1 MIENDRQLKL
11 SQQRLKEF
19 RQAYLELQR
28 QHPRPE
34 DFEFYSL
41 GVREH
46 IEQIEQEIEKYQK
59 KLWKLNQTEKDY
71 RKNIT

>member
-1 MIENDRQLKL
+1 MIENDHQLKI

-19 RQAYLELQR
+19 RQAFLELKK

-46 IEQIEQEIEKYQK
+46 IEQIKQEIKNYQK
-59 KLWKLNQTEKDY
+59 
-71 RKNIT
+71 R

>member
-1 MIENDRQLKL
+1 MIQNEHQLKI

-19 RQAYLELQR
+19 RQAFLKLKK
-28 QHPRPE
+28 QHPRPQ

-46 IEQIEQEIEKYQK
+46 IEQIKREIKNYQK
-59 KLWKLNQTEKDY
+59 G
-71 RKNIT
+71 

>member
-1 MIENDRQLKL
+1 MIENDHQLKI

-19 RQAYLELQR
+19 RQAFLELKK
-28 QHPRPE
+28 QHPHPE

-46 IEQIEQEIEKYQK
+46 IEQIEQEIKNYQK
-59 KLWKLNQTEKDY
+59 G
-71 RKNIT
+71 

>member
-1 MIENDRQLKL
+1 MIKSEHELKI

-19 RQAYLELQR
+19 RQAFLELKQ

-34 DFEFYSL
+34 DFKFYSL

-46 IEQIEQEIEKYQK
+46 IEQIEQEIKNYQK
-59 KLWKLNQTEKDY
+59 G
-71 RKNIT
+71 

>member
-1 MIENDRQLKL
+1 MIKNEHELKI

-19 RQAYLELQR
+19 RQAFLELKQ

-41 GVREH
+41 GVHEH
-46 IEQIEQEIEKYQK
+46 IKQIEQEIKNYQK
-59 KLWKLNQTEKDY
+59 
-71 RKNIT
+71 R